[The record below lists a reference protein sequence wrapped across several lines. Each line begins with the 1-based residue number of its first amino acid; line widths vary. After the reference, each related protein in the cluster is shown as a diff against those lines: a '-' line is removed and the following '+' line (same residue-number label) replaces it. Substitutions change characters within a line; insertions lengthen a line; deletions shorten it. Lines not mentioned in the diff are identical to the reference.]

1 MWDGQKH
8 KINKKRKN
16 IMEKKINVI
25 VNMLLSTWM
34 LKKKN
39 AHIWSS
45 TDILCIRHKKMKKMK
60 CFWNIM
66 YVISYLL
73 ILELKFGCCTV
84 IKDQNG
90 KNLAKSLTKASWEND
105 EWIDMYK
112 KLKTFINSDAFLLR
126 FRRLKHPACTSIDL
140 PCIFTFP
147 AQWATPLFFFK

>member
-25 VNMLLSTWM
+25 VNMLLSTWT
-34 LKKKN
+34 LKKKCSYLEQHWHLMYKTLKN
-39 AHIWSS
+39 E
-45 TDILCIRHKKMKKMK
+45 KKMK
-60 CFWNIM
+60 CFWNIT

-73 ILELKFGCCTV
+73 ILELKFGCRTV
-84 IKDQNG
+84 IKDQSG

-105 EWIDMYK
+105 EWIDMNK
-112 KLKTFINSDAFLLR
+112 KCKTFINSDAFLLC

-147 AQWATPLFFFK
+147 AQWATPLFF